1 MTLIK
6 TSQHWLHRMIDLVL
20 TLAAWAA
27 FTFLLVRGLK
37 AMAEASRSGAQQ
49 DLTEQMVHTFGTL
62 MVYTLCAVL
71 IGLALFAWAKYNEI
85 RARRFDRRTRVSDI
99 GERTLMRSFGVTSE
113 TYRRLRAQQVAVLHN
128 DEIGDLVWVEDPVF
142 EVSERS
148 SMV

>member
-85 RARRFDRRTRVSDI
+85 RARHFDRRTRVSNV
-99 GERTLMRSFGVTSE
+99 GERTLMKSFRVTSE
-113 TYRRLRAQQVAVLHN
+113 TYQRLRTQQVVILHN
-128 DEIGDLVWVEDPVF
+128 DEIGDLIWVEGPVL
-142 EVSERS
+142 EASEKP
-148 SMV
+148 SMA